1 VTGTALVPDAAAAAG
16 TPCHICRDNAAQAR
30 GEEPWGVAQLR
41 TGYVRLNPNQ
51 YFSGSCFFL
60 TKSCVHELHD
70 LERPTRDLHLA
81 EMAEVASAIF
91 EVFGPKKLNYE
102 ALGNGAPHLHW
113 WLTPRYPTDPRP
125 FGPIWEDL
133 EFLRAQWTNGCRP
146 TEEERDLRKVLLL
159 EALAHRD
166 VTIER
171 ASP

>member
-1 VTGTALVPDAAAAAG
+1 
-16 TPCHICRDNAAQAR
+16 
-30 GEEPWGVAQLR
+30 VAQLR

-51 YFSGSCFFL
+51 YFTGSCFFL
-60 TKSCVHELHD
+60 TKSCVHELHE
-70 LERPTRDLHLA
+70 LERPIRDLHLA
-81 EMAEVASAIF
+81 EMSEVASAIF

-146 TEEERDLRKVLLL
+146 TEEERHARKLLLL
-159 EALAHRD
+159 EALEHRD

-171 ASP
+171 DFR